1 MINIF
6 FKIVIILI
14 MNVTGTITYPFFNAV
29 IIDKWSGNLK
39 EYPSL
44 KGKYSIFLSYPY
56 DKF

>member
-1 MINIF
+1 
-6 FKIVIILI
+6 